1 VAELDSEALSQGD
14 VFLLRANGIDSFGN
28 VVEIDAKNTTI
39 TCTAGPTSY
48 VTSDTWEVEIT
59 SAGNDRSCTILWDGI
74 IAQNFFDV
82 ESVLLGGAV
91 GSTNTAMGLGAF
103 FLSLVLITLVVL
115 IRKANQ
121 VPEDEWIE
129 DAFDY
134 EDEEGEEDEEE
145 SESSSL
151 QEVEEKEQPEV
162 NEAEESESN
171 STSDQQTN
179 GDWIDKTMRTELA
192 AAATEHGVM
201 QAAPGTEQGSTG
213 WYVDVS
219 EEVQYW
225 NVADDGTWNKV
236 S

>member
-1 VAELDSEALSQGD
+1 
-14 VFLLRANGIDSFGN
+14 
-28 VVEIDAKNTTI
+28 
-39 TCTAGPTSY
+39 
-48 VTSDTWEVEIT
+48 
-59 SAGNDRSCTILWDGI
+59 
-74 IAQNFFDV
+74 
-82 ESVLLGGAV
+82 AV

-134 EDEEGEEDEEE
+134 EEDEEDEEE

-179 GDWIDKTMRTELA
+179 GDWIDKAMRTELA

>member
-1 VAELDSEALSQGD
+1 V
-14 VFLLRANGIDSFGN
+14 
-28 VVEIDAKNTTI
+28 TT
-39 TCTAGPTSY
+39 
-48 VTSDTWEVEIT
+48 DTWEVEIT

-82 ESVLLGGAV
+82 EAVLLGGTV

-103 FLSLVLITLVVL
+103 LLSLVLITLVVL

-134 EDEEGEEDEEE
+134 DEEK
-145 SESSSL
+145 SESSSS
-151 QEVEEKEQPEV
+151 QEDEEKEQ
-162 NEAEESESN
+162 SESD
-171 STSDQQTN
+171 SASDQETN
-179 GDWIDKTMRTELA
+179 GDWIDKAMKTELA
-192 AAATEHGVM
+192 AAAAEVGVM

-225 NVADDGTWNKV
+225 DVADDGTWNRV